1 MGAAV
6 SAARRARRGVT
17 STILAPFKRRGYY
30 LTAAEVRARNPTYY
44 DKMVSDDYLFEP
56 EALARL
62 RRNHKDAFRRLRKRL
77 VDTIPD
83 TLARARYMERYRARH
98 PFRPSARVADPK
110 ISFAPVGATRVPG
123 TNATHRFA
131 PLDLVAPG
139 AVPDQREIAL
149 GRGPRSRD
157 GDAFPRDGDAFG
169 DASRPPS
176 ADASRPP
183 SSDVPRALSRRRLD
197 ASGAPTAYDDQSG
210 KTRWRAYVREE
221 ERKITEFA
229 AEEASRREAHD
240 RMMRRHYR
248 RAYGRFG
255 REYVPPPVPAWM
267 LDDTT
272 LRERAPWRRGR
283 AAAANVREAVEGFDE
298 DLKMRTLRWWG
309 AVDLRR
315 TAVETENARRIA
327 ARGRWG
333 REGGDGALASGAGFI
348 GGSKPTGHAAGFD
361 VSLAKIDGDGDG
373 DGGWRRAFGAGIDA
387 GTVSDALRADRA
399 RNRRARL
406 HREAVAAENL
416 ARREA
421 AAAEMERLAREQRAA
436 EEAARLAKRAKKFG
450 Q

>member
-44 DKMVSDDYLFEP
+44 DKVVSDDYLFEP

-131 PLDLVAPG
+131 PLELVAPG

-157 GDAFPRDGDAFG
+157 GDAFPGTGTRSSGRGRVRGRVSA
-169 DASRPPS
+169 ALRRRVSRPPP
-176 ADASRPP
+176 ASRPP

-248 RAYGRFG
+248 RRTVVSGANTSLPRFPRG
-255 REYVPPPVPAWM
+255 CS
-267 LDDTT
+267 TI
-272 LRERAPWRRGR
+272 LRCASARRGD
-283 AAAANVREAVEGFDE
+283 AAAPP
-298 DLKMRTLRWWG
+298 
-309 AVDLRR
+309 RR
-315 TAVETENARRIA
+315 T
-327 ARGRWG
+327 
-333 REGGDGALASGAGFI
+333 S
-348 GGSKPTGHAAGFD
+348 
-361 VSLAKIDGDGDG
+361 
-373 DGGWRRAFGAGIDA
+373 
-387 GTVSDALRADRA
+387 
-399 RNRRARL
+399 ARL
-406 HREAVAAENL
+406 WRDST
-416 ARREA
+416 
-421 AAAEMERLAREQRAA
+421 
-436 EEAARLAKRAKKFG
+436 KT
-450 Q
+450 